1 MRTTTFSMSVLGAA
15 LMLAG
20 VASAEAA
27 GGRFYDPSNAASPTG
42 YTIGYELFRTIGCPG
57 RELLG
62 TPCEV
67 LDSDGDGV
75 PDFKD
80 KCPDTP
86 AGTAVDKDGCP
97 LPTPEAAPAPV
108 PAPAALA
115 PAAAPAPVM
124 TVLAGANFDFDKSFI
139 RQEDF
144 EKLDKD
150 VATLK
155 QWGDVK
161 VEVAGHTDSVGTEA
175 YNMGLSLR
183 RAEAVRRYLVGK
195 GIAADRLIVRGYG
208 ESRPVADNA
217 TAEGRFQNRRVELV
231 PQK

>member
-15 LMLAG
+15 LIFAG

-97 LPTPEAAPAPV
+97 LPAPEAAPAPV

-155 QWGDVK
+155 QWGDVE

>member
-15 LMLAG
+15 LIFAG

-97 LPTPEAAPAPV
+97 LPAPEAAPAPV
-108 PAPAALA
+108 PEPAALA

-155 QWGDVK
+155 QWGDVE

>member
-15 LMLAG
+15 LMFAG

-97 LPTPEAAPAPV
+97 LPAPEAAPAPV
-108 PAPAALA
+108 PEPAALA

-144 EKLDKD
+144 QKLDKD